1 MEDENWNLMEEKNS
15 YELLNEIDI
24 IDNNEEENDN
34 ELSSWDNKYIWD
46 FIRYEVILI

>member
-34 ELSSWDNKYIWD
+34 ELSS
-46 FIRYEVILI
+46 

>member
-1 MEDENWNLMEEKNS
+1 MEEKNS

-34 ELSSWDNKYIWD
+34 ELSS
-46 FIRYEVILI
+46 